1 MAASSVTGVGQG
13 SAEGNNKGSE
23 HMSLGVEKL
32 IGTRVVAT
40 GTVTLSGGA
49 GTVVFP
55 QPLSGSKT
63 GYLVFCTTVSAS
75 NYSRPDVLSD
85 NSDGD
90 FYQFTVAG
98 TTTNVVNWVVIKI

>member
-1 MAASSVTGVGQG
+1 MAASSVTGVGPG
-13 SAEGNNKGSE
+13 SADGLNKGSE
-23 HMSLGVEKL
+23 HMTMGVEKL

-40 GTVTLSGGA
+40 GTVTLDSGA
-49 GTVVFP
+49 ATVVFP

-63 GYLVFCTTVSAS
+63 GYLVFCTTVNAS
-75 NYSRPDVLSD
+75 NYSRPNVLSD
-85 NSDGD
+85 NGAGN